1 VAPLSHA
8 GRIPPRATVTLT
20 ARVMLS
26 G

>member
-8 GRIPPRATVTLT
+8 GRIPPRATVTLP

-26 G
+26 D